1 MQSTSTPLP
10 EPMAIDADAG
20 LMIQSYGGLLVAD
33 AEARCVLQ
41 ASRNLVGLLGLAPD
55 EAQDRPLEQ
64 VIGARL
70 THRLRL
76 ELQGATR
83 LTAPLTFSRWVGGRN
98 RRLQLMAHRH
108 GERVMLELEPLT
120 GSGRRRLLGAVNQ
133 WLTRVAGASHPDAL
147 LEVLVAGVRDMTGY
161 PRVVVYGFDGLGHA
175 AAVAESRHAAC
186 PSLLG
191 QRFAAHA
198 LPPHLQGG
206 DGDFPVYYLPDAAA
220 PAVALTPPR
229 DPRQGARLAPQ
240 ASALRAPS
248 AALRRFL
255 DGIGVTS
262 LLAVSMPGDAG
273 VWGMLVC
280 HSDTAVALSPTRR
293 DATHTLVQMAIQR
306 LFLLKARV
314 EAGFLQRVRD
324 SRDLLSEQRGQPQS
338 PRALLATHGG
348 EWLELFRAA
357 GAVLVHGHELATLG
371 TVPPASLID
380 PLVERL
386 AGAHHH
392 AGPWHTHRLGEH
404 PVTAD
409 LPLAPACGLLAIPL
423 PTESGRDWLMLFRA
437 AQADSH
443 CWSGMPGSARP
454 AAGPPACP
462 VLRDALADWQRAVQD
477 SSDAWER
484 IERLAAMDLAEVLA
498 IVASAHEIA
507 GLNRELRQE
516 KASLA
521 EANRRL
527 ERLALRDPLTGAYNR
542 YRIEQ
547 TLDAELS
554 AAERYARDCALLLF
568 DVDHFKRVNDGHGH
582 EVGDRVLIALT
593 EAIGSALR
601 GCDYLGRWGGEE
613 FVVVASSTPLSEACR
628 LAERLR
634 ALIAGLEIDGYPE
647 SVTVSVGVAAWRPG
661 DDRKSLVARADRAM
675 YRAKRQGRN
684 RVVSQ
689 ADRANEGAQRPAR
702 PPGEAT

>member
-1 MQSTSTPLP
+1 MQPMITSLP
-10 EPMAIDADAG
+10 EPMSTDADAG
-20 LMIQSYGGLLVAD
+20 LTIQPYGALLVAD
-33 AEARCVLQ
+33 AEARRVLQ
-41 ASRNLVGLLGLAPD
+41 ASRNLSVLLGMVPD
-55 EAQDRPLEQ
+55 DAMDRPLEQ

-76 ELQGATR
+76 ELQGETR

-98 RRLQLMAHRH
+98 QRLQLMAHRY

-120 GSGRRRLLGAVNQ
+120 GSGRRRLLGGVNQ
-133 WLTRVAGASHPDAL
+133 WLTRVAGANHPDAL

-175 AAVAESRHAAC
+175 AAVAESCHAEYPA
-186 PSLLG
+186 LLG
-191 QRFAAHA
+191 QRFAADA
-198 LPPHLQGG
+198 LPPHLQGC

-220 PAVALTPPR
+220 PAVSLTPQR
-229 DPRQGARLAPQ
+229 DPLQGGRLEPQ
-240 ASALRAPS
+240 ASPLRAPS
-248 AALRRFL
+248 TALRRFL
-255 DGIGVTS
+255 DAIDVTS
-262 LLAVSMPGDAG
+262 LLTVSMPGDAG

-280 HSDTAVALSPTRR
+280 HSDTAVSLSPTRR
-293 DATHTLVQMAIQR
+293 DATHTLVQMATQR

-338 PRALLATHGG
+338 PHALLEAHGR
-348 EWLELFRAA
+348 EWLGLFRAA
-357 GAVLVHGHELATLG
+357 GAVLIHGRELATLG
-371 TVPPASLID
+371 TVPSAALID
-380 PLVERL
+380 TLAERL
-386 AGAHHH
+386 AGEHQHV
-392 AGPWHTHRLGEH
+392 GPWHTHSLADH
-404 PVTAD
+404 PMTAG

-437 AQADSH
+437 AQDDSH
-443 CWSGMPGSARP
+443 SWSGMPGSARP
-454 AAGPPACP
+454 AASPSAYPAMHA
-462 VLRDALADWQRAVQD
+462 ALVAWQRTVQD
-477 SSDAWER
+477 SSDVWER

-516 KASLA
+516 KAALA

-547 TLDAELS
+547 TIDAELS
-554 AAERYARDCALLLF
+554 AAQRYARDCALLLF
-568 DVDHFKRVNDGHGH
+568 DVDHFKQVNDVHGH
-582 EVGDRVLIALT
+582 EAGDRVLIALT
-593 EAIGSALR
+593 EAVSGALR

-613 FVVVASSTPLSEACR
+613 FVIVASSTSLGEACR

-647 SVTVSVGVAAWRPG
+647 HVTVSLGVAAWRPG

-689 ADRANEGAQRPAR
+689 ADRVNEAAR
-702 PPGEAT
+702 PGA